1 VKTRKGSY
9 KMDDQLLINEVNKE
23 PGKAINEY
31 NALVEDNT
39 SQLTGRAEGLPG
51 APTEPVVGITAT
63 VEKEV
68 GQVWSQH
75 YYNVKVVTNKIQGG
89 FGAKAAR

>member
-1 VKTRKGSY
+1 
-9 KMDDQLLINEVNKE
+9 MDDQILMNEVNKE
-23 PGKAINEY
+23 PD
-31 NALVEDNT
+31 NAKKDYSTLVEDNT

-51 APTEPVVGITAT
+51 DPAEPVVGITAT

-89 FGAKAAR
+89 FSAKAAR

>member
-1 VKTRKGSY
+1 MKSIKNLTTRK
-9 KMDDQLLINEVNKE
+9 KIT
-23 PGKAINEY
+23 A
-31 NALVEDNT
+31 
-39 SQLTGRAEGLPG
+39 
-51 APTEPVVGITAT
+51 EPVVGITAT

-89 FGAKAAR
+89 FSAKAAR